1 MKNVILDLRANEK
14 TVYTLENMG
23 FNVVPTVKIDNLYDD
38 VATHADMQIAYMG
51 GDVYVSSPEVYD
63 YYRKKLIGSKVICG
77 NSEIGG
83 KYPYDICYNTAV
95 LGNMGICYEK
105 YTDKILLSHLKKV
118 INVRQGYSKCS
129 TCIVSKNAIITADT
143 GIYKAAESNGIEV
156 LYINNDGIHLR
167 SGRIGFIGGVSGLI
181 DKGTLA
187 FNGDINRH
195 SDSNIIKDFCKNKN
209 VEIVCLK
216 DGELED
222 IGTITVNYDI

>member
-1 MKNVILDLRANEK
+1 M
-14 TVYTLENMG
+14 
-23 FNVVPTVKIDNLYDD
+23 
-38 VATHADMQIAYMG
+38 
-51 GDVYVSSPEVYD
+51 
-63 YYRKKLIGSKVICG
+63 
-77 NSEIGG
+77 
-83 KYPYDICYNTAV
+83 
-95 LGNMGICYEK
+95 
-105 YTDKILLSHLKKV
+105 
-118 INVRQGYSKCS
+118 RQGYSKCS
-129 TCIVSKNAIITADT
+129 TCVVSQNAIITADT

-156 LYINNDGIHLR
+156 LCINNDGIHLR